1 MDKVRR
7 GRQNRARITMQLSSL
22 YARKPLILAWVVAY
36 AIVCAAVFTDQLW
49 LRIAALI
56 NIFLTGWLVILAATQ

>member
-1 MDKVRR
+1 
-7 GRQNRARITMQLSSL
+7 MQLSSL

-49 LRIAALI
+49 LRIAALV
-56 NIFLTGWLVILAATQ
+56 NVFLTGWLVILAATR